1 MVNDELGRQSGY
13 LFFYGLELFPSLR
26 LGQTKFG
33 EFTPKHINCSLVLF
47 LIEIHLYNVL
57 SAALVLEV
65 GER

>member
-1 MVNDELGRQSGY
+1 MVNDELDRQSGY
-13 LFFYGLELFPSLR
+13 LFFYVLELFPSLR
-26 LGQTKFG
+26 LVQAKLG
-33 EFTPKHINCSLVLF
+33 EITPNISTVLVLF